1 MDSGGFQ
8 ALAYRLLEH
17 QKPYVDFLYHSG
29 PVFPLTMALF
39 MTLFGFGKAAI
50 FAHLLFT
57 SSAYILFTYWIAK
70 KFLPPAFV
78 FFILLV
84 TTVSFHWFYPFPNFG
99 TDALLWSL
107 IGVWFL
113 LRAEPFKNPSSAF
126 VHHFGCAL
134 SGVLACFT
142 KYNLG
147 LPFVLFF
154 FIVSFFSSFRPAAL
168 LGFLLGMFLTVFLL
182 RIFLIPDFHAFLF
195 GNLLPYTITQS
206 NRIADILK
214 PQTLMIHAYFP
225 VLLVTLFYIFPH
237 TKQFLK
243 LTVLLTLSTL
253 GAIIFFSTNSAHFF
267 SNVPLLL
274 GFILICQT
282 YGSDQNSEMRTG
294 LRQFKYGLAAL
305 FVLGISVM
313 AYFSAFTLALLKD
326 YHRQNT
332 YKLQTEPLK
341 GWSSPSSWGP
351 ALDHLVPLIRQQIP
365 KTDSMAVL
373 TEMEILYPL
382 TGHKS
387 FKGLPLNFFMPH
399 LERSEKTQSDI
410 RNAIILNPPDWI
422 ITENRHYPL
431 FPFNVI
437 VHITGLDNF
446 LLQNYRTVH
455 TFGYYVV
462 LKKINHQI

>member
-1 MDSGGFQ
+1 
-8 ALAYRLLEH
+8 
-17 QKPYVDFLYHSG
+17 
-29 PVFPLTMALF
+29 
-39 MTLFGFGKAAI
+39 
-50 FAHLLFT
+50 
-57 SSAYILFTYWIAK
+57 
-70 KFLPPAFV
+70 
-78 FFILLV
+78 
-84 TTVSFHWFYPFPNFG
+84 
-99 TDALLWSL
+99 
-107 IGVWFL
+107 
-113 LRAEPFKNPSSAF
+113 
-126 VHHFGCAL
+126 
-134 SGVLACFT
+134 
-142 KYNLG
+142 
-147 LPFVLFF
+147 
-154 FIVSFFSSFRPAAL
+154 
-168 LGFLLGMFLTVFLL
+168 
-182 RIFLIPDFHAFLF
+182 
-195 GNLLPYTITQS
+195 
-206 NRIADILK
+206 
-214 PQTLMIHAYFP
+214 
-225 VLLVTLFYIFPH
+225 
-237 TKQFLK
+237 
-243 LTVLLTLSTL
+243 
-253 GAIIFFSTNSAHFF
+253 
-267 SNVPLLL
+267 
-274 GFILICQT
+274 
-282 YGSDQNSEMRTG
+282 MRTG